1 MKKMSTSAIV
11 FIGMMTAISV
21 VLSFVLKIPMLAP
34 WLKLDFSFV
43 PMLLTG
49 FALGPVAGLC
59 VLLLTNLIHLFASNS
74 GMVGQLADVLMGT
87 CYLLPAVLIYKVH
100 HTRKG
105 AMIGMGVG
113 TLCLIVGGIIA
124 NLYLLLPL
132 YLGSGWAEKLGNFG
146 FSSPGN
152 LIAAAVLPF
161 NLIKGLAVALI
172 TAILYK
178 RLSRLLRAA
187 EQKEKNRK

>member
-1 MKKMSTSAIV
+1 MKKMSTASLV

-43 PMLLTG
+43 PMILTG

-59 VLLLTNLIHLFASNS
+59 VLILTNLIHLFASNS
-74 GMVGQLADVLMGT
+74 GMVGQLADVLMGA
-87 CYLLPAVLIYKVH
+87 CYLLPAVLIYKYQ

-105 AMIGMGVG
+105 ALIGMGVG
-113 TLCLIVGGIIA
+113 TLCLIVGGIVA
-124 NLYLLLPL
+124 NLFILLPL
-132 YLGSGWAEKLGNFG
+132 YLGSGWAEKLTRFG
-146 FSSPGN
+146 FASAGN
-152 LIAAAVLPF
+152 LVAAAVVPF
-161 NLIKGLAVALI
+161 NLIKGVVVSLI
-172 TAILYK
+172 TFILYK

>member
-59 VLLLTNLIHLFASNS
+59 VLLLTNLIHLF
-74 GMVGQLADVLMGT
+74 T
-87 CYLLPAVLIYKVH
+87 PA
-100 HTRKG
+100 
-105 AMIGMGVG
+105 
-113 TLCLIVGGIIA
+113 
-124 NLYLLLPL
+124 
-132 YLGSGWAEKLGNFG
+132 
-146 FSSPGN
+146 
-152 LIAAAVLPF
+152 
-161 NLIKGLAVALI
+161 
-172 TAILYK
+172 
-178 RLSRLLRAA
+178 RAP
-187 EQKEKNRK
+187 

>member
-43 PMLLTG
+43 PMMLTG

-74 GMVGQLADVLMGT
+74 GMVGQLADVLMGA
-87 CYLLPAVLIYKVH
+87 CYLLPAAVIYRVQ

-105 AMIGMGVG
+105 ALIGMGVG
-113 TLCLIVGGIIA
+113 TLCLIAGGIIA
-124 NLYLLLPL
+124 NLYILLPL
-132 YLGSGWAEKLGNFG
+132 YLGSGWAEKLSRFG

-161 NLIKGLAVALI
+161 NLIKGAVVSLI

-187 EQKEKNRK
+187 EQKERNRK